1 MTTATLDRVIEL
13 KSALKT
19 RVDSIEEAMKTVEIK
34 GADINVPVDTA
45 AAIKK
50 LMSESAEIK
59 SLIEAS
65 EFGTEFKAWAS
76 APKEQSVALGAM
88 GGEVK
93 MRLTSLGQAFVESE
107 EFKSMRQSGGF
118 TMTKPFEVAIGDI
131 ASPFGYSQKDVYAG
145 QVANAM
151 TRNLNTIQFDPI
163 VPRGYRP
170 TRVRDLFPVANT
182 SSSLI
187 DFFQVSGFAAD
198 NQVVGAG
205 QAVGV
210 SDYTGGNF
218 GVKPKSN
225 LVFTNKQA
233 PVRTIAHWEAAHR
246 NSLDDL
252 PQLQSIIDNELMYG
266 LRLVED
272 FQILFGAGGNDLDG
286 IMLAA
291 GIQTYTPPTSEIP
304 SDTLRRAATQS
315 VIANYAPTGYVLH
328 PNDWENVELQRGADG
343 QYMLATNVSIGASTT
358 VWRLPVA
365 ATPAMTQG
373 QFLTGAFGIGCQ
385 IYDRQE
391 ANVRI
396 AEQHSDFFVRNA
408 VAVLAEER
416 LALALKRPE
425 AFVKGTFA

>member
-1 MTTATLDRVIEL
+1 MATDTLEL
-13 KSALKT
+13 KDLQKALAGKT
-19 RVDSIEEAMKTVEIK
+19 AIIDEAMLTVEIK
-34 GADINVPVDTA
+34 GADVSVPAETTA
-45 AAIKK
+45 TIKK
-50 LMSESAEIK
+50 TMADAQEIK
-59 SLIEAS
+59 SLIDAMTLGAEV
-65 EFGTEFKAWAS
+65 KAWAERP
-76 APKEQSVALGAM
+76 AEQSFALGANQGM
-88 GGEVK
+88 EQK
-93 MRLTSLGQAFVESE
+93 MRLTTLGAEFVQSA
-107 EFKSMRQSGGF
+107 EFKAMKESGGY
-118 TMTKPFEVAIGDI
+118 TMNKPFEIAIGDI
-131 ASPFGYSQKDVYAG
+131 ASPFGYGQKDVYAG
-145 QVANAM
+145 TVSPSY

-182 SSSLI
+182 DSSLI
-187 DFFQVSGFAAD
+187 DFFQVMGFAVD
-198 NQVVGAG
+198 NEVVGAG
-205 QAVGV
+205 NAVGV
-210 SDYTGGNF
+210 ADYSAGAF

-225 LVFTNKQA
+225 LVFQSQQA

-272 FQILFGAGGNDLDG
+272 FQILFGAGGNDLSG
-286 IMLAA
+286 IMLAS
-291 GIQTYTPPTSEIP
+291 GIQTYTPPVSEIP
-304 SDTLRRAATQS
+304 SDTLRRAATLS
-315 VIANYAPTGYVLH
+315 VIANYAPTGYCLH

-343 QYMLATNVSIGASTT
+343 QYMIAVNVALGADTT

-373 QFLTGAFGIGCQ
+373 NFLTGAFGIGAQ
-385 IYDRQE
+385 IYDRQQ